1 MPHDKRSV
9 ACSFRDHLHRPS
21 STRIA
26 SVASIEATGKFFVF
40 YGYFAH
46 FARHWCTLAH
56 MHIFKPGDKLETL
69 DGRPLRYLETVFNLR
84 RYLPPVDNVDSY
96 RYEEAE
102 APIPE
107 APAAEDPPEDDDLV
121 YLHF

>member
-1 MPHDKRSV
+1 
-9 ACSFRDHLHRPS
+9 
-21 STRIA
+21 
-26 SVASIEATGKFFVF
+26 
-40 YGYFAH
+40 
-46 FARHWCTLAH
+46 HWCTLAH
-56 MHIFKPGDKLETL
+56 MHIFKPGDKVLKFKKGSLKQSSCWSGPYRVVNSSNSNTLYQLETL

-107 APAAEDPPEDDDLV
+107 APAAEDPPEDDDL
-121 YLHF
+121 